1 MAIVNLTVSRT
12 ETGAEV
18 DDELAGGETGVD
30 FGTVPNKGF
39 SLTQNLHIRH
49 NGTNEITELAVYVQP
64 YYGMYGGAFTSSD
77 DYNKII
83 SLGDDVSGEYGLH
96 FDEDWNAVTP
106 FATFYKFATGAGV
119 SFETRRSI
127 PTSAFYYRDPATSQK
142 TDPLSPIAGQ
152 LGPNNDTAKAQD
164 LGNRLHVRMRVGL
177 PQTEVEGG
185 IRQWSTIFS
194 YIYTS

>member
-12 ETGAEV
+12 ETGVEI

-30 FGTVPNKGF
+30 FGTVPNNGY

-49 NGTNEITELAVYVQP
+49 NGDNEITELAIYIQP
-64 YYGMYGGAFTSSD
+64 YYGMYGGAFTASD

-83 SLGDDVSGEYGLH
+83 ALGDDSTGDYGLH
-96 FDEDWNAVTP
+96 FDEDYNAVSP
-106 FATFYKFATGAGV
+106 FDTFYTFKTGSGV
-119 SFETRRSI
+119 SFETRRTI
-127 PTSAFYYRDPATSQK
+127 PSSAFYYRDPVTAEKS
-142 TDPLSPIAGQ
+142 DPTAPIAGH
-152 LGPNNDTAKAQD
+152 LGSDDDTQKAQD
-164 LGNRLHVRMRVGL
+164 LGNRVQCRMRVGL
-177 PQTEVEGG
+177 PQTEIEGG